1 MSPAFEHAA
10 ALAAFEAFVAGTARA
25 EAVEACCAAGGVAEA
40 VEAMRHAM
48 RRHRW
53 PTRGGEVSLR
63 AMVDSLDART
73 RKEGLHV
80 IHGWDFARQ
89 QRPADI
95 APVLLLDYCE
105 RLGIAEERLGPALA
119 MLLDQYCLA
128 VLSLFV
134 VRAWDGG
141 DADATLARLDAVLAA
156 IEGSNGCGQPV
167 AGDVN
172 TLLLLAVAYY
182 HPEERGYATL
192 LQRLATLGPDRAF
205 RFAVPCA
212 AVFGSHL
219 RWGMRFMYRSDAG
232 ALRTDNGMDYPW
244 VLLAIRTSL
253 QAYAAAQAA
262 GPSADAARL
271 AAAEAALNC
280 LTPDPWAFTQRP
292 PAFFTGF
299 EAWHAEVQAAL
310 RAHREPLLADA
321 ERLLP
326 SPRAYASLAFESN
339 FVSNAS
345 VAMATFSLADGP
357 RLPPLSAL
365 WAAAGRTD
373 DERAAAETLAR
384 ALMGYAT
391 GDPARLGAHGAPLIV
406 YDPFDGAHHVN
417 VVRRALQE
425 FA

>member
-1 MSPAFEHAA
+1 MSFEHAA
-10 ALAAFEAFVAGTARA
+10 ALAAFETFVGGTARA
-25 EAVEACCAAGGVAEA
+25 EAVEACCAAGSVADA
-40 VEAMRHAM
+40 VEAMRRAM

-53 PTRGGEVSLR
+53 PTAAGEVSLR
-63 AMVDSLDART
+63 AMVDALDART

-80 IHGWDFARQ
+80 IHGWDFAKQ

-105 RLGIAEERLGPALA
+105 RLGITEERLRPALA

-141 DADATLARLDAVLAA
+141 DADATLDRLDAALAA
-156 IEGSNGCGQPV
+156 IEGPHGCGQPV
-167 AGDVN
+167 AGDVD
-172 TLLLLAVAYY
+172 TLLLLAVAYF
-182 HPEERGYATL
+182 HPEEQGYATL
-192 LQRLATLGPDRAF
+192 LERLATLGPSRAY

-232 ALRTDNGMDYPW
+232 ALRADNGMDYPW
-244 VLLAIRTSL
+244 VLLAIRTAL
-253 QAYAAAQAA
+253 REYARAIRKNE
-262 GPSADAARL
+262 AARL
-271 AAAEAALNC
+271 PAAEAVLNC
-280 LTPDPWAFTQRP
+280 LTPDPWAFTGKP
-292 PAFFTGF
+292 PSFFAGF
-299 EAWHAEVQAAL
+299 EAWHAEVQDLL
-310 RAHREPLLADA
+310 RTHRDALLADA
-321 ERLLP
+321 ERLTP

-345 VAMATFSLADGP
+345 VAMATFALAEGP
-357 RLPPLSAL
+357 RLPALTAL

-373 DERAAAETLAR
+373 EQRAASETLAR